1 MKITSEGTRGEEPRA
16 PLFSFWNSANIGALP
31 GIHFCLSTTS
41 TTVTSA
47 RYPTK
52 ASNIITYALS
62 PKSSV
67 YILLHRHGLDGLPA
81 SVQFDDDSAHFNSHI
96 TRYADGICMRMPI
109 GLICKNEEE
118 GSRPDVRKRQKCT
131 CHLTIASHSRRSHI
145 SFSTSPVSGPPNCE
159 LVSSYLKRRRG
170 PSSSAMRMRHAT
182 IAPFHS
188 LQTSNATMALQLTM
202 YQRQLKARTAF
213 NIARLECE

>member
-47 RYPTK
+47 RYLTK
-52 ASNIITYALS
+52 ASTIITYALS

-67 YILLHRHGLDGLPA
+67 YILLYRHGLDGLLA
-81 SVQFDDDSAHFNSHI
+81 SVQFDADSAHFNSHI
-96 TRYADGICMRMPI
+96 TRYADGVCRRIPQDLVARTKKREV
-109 GLICKNEEE
+109 GQTL
-118 GSRPDVRKRQKCT
+118 GKRQNCT

-145 SFSTSPVSGPPNCE
+145 SFP
-159 LVSSYLKRRRG
+159 
-170 PSSSAMRMRHAT
+170 M
-182 IAPFHS
+182 
-188 LQTSNATMALQLTM
+188 
-202 YQRQLKARTAF
+202 
-213 NIARLECE
+213 